1 MKIEFGVNLQQVLF
15 TTGQNS
21 ILRGECGK
29 SSSIFYSTKNT
40 FAFYFSIQKQN
51 IALRELGNSVNKK
64 VGCNLEST
72 EIRQKVQRSED
83 HPLLCLLAVFK
94 NSIFSPPYSG
104 FLPQHN
110 YRESLQPLK
119 HDNTLLT

>member
-21 ILRGECGK
+21 ILRDECGK

-72 EIRQKVQRSED
+72 EIRQKGQRSDRKYRDQTESTEIRQKVQRSD
-83 HPLLCLLAVFK
+83 RK
-94 NSIFSPPYSG
+94 
-104 FLPQHN
+104 
-110 YRESLQPLK
+110 YR
-119 HDNTLLT
+119 D

>member
-21 ILRGECGK
+21 ILRDECGK

-72 EIRQKVQRSED
+72 EIRQKVQRSD
-83 HPLLCLLAVFK
+83 RKYRDQKTILCCAFLLYSRIQFSAHLILASF
-94 NSIFSPPYSG
+94 
-104 FLPQHN
+104 HN
-110 YRESLQPLK
+110 TITEK
-119 HDNTLLT
+119 VCNH